1 MWDLTKTGI
10 KPLSSTG
17 RRTPHQKTLYL
28 FLIIPFFISVA
39 RYLNGH
45 ELGQTPGDDEGQG
58 GLAWCSPRG
67 CRVGHTW
74 VTEQQ
79 PPRVV
84 FPILSQEK
92 SHHRRLLLALE
103 PHNIKQDPSLQPCV
117 SAVILRDA
125 DLFEQGFYF

>member
-1 MWDLTKTGI
+1 MSEDEMAGWH
-10 KPLSSTG
+10 
-17 RRTPHQKTLYL
+17 HQC
-28 FLIIPFFISVA
+28 
-39 RYLNGH
+39 NEH